1 MVKSWNALG
10 ASVTGIIAAVSPADV
25 PDDDQKMPSTFRLH
39 VPTLVTVN
47 TASSSAIKST
57 SMRNSHVQLDP
68 LDGVELLPDPPV
80 CLLPLP
86 LPDPLRYELDPL
98 EDDFELPYAPS
109 AMVLF
114 RYAEFCQLLDDL
126 LALHARIQSAFV
138 VNEVVKRCVSIANV
152 QESTTHPFQHYLNAL
167 LFAGSSHR

>member
-1 MVKSWNALG
+1 M
-10 ASVTGIIAAVSPADV
+10 
-25 PDDDQKMPSTFRLH
+25 
-39 VPTLVTVN
+39 LVTLTTKSDGPSNV
-47 TASSSAIKST
+47 SSI
-57 SMRNSHVQLDP
+57 RNSHVQLEP

-86 LPDPLRYELDPL
+86 LPEPLKYELEPL

-114 RYAEFCQLLDDL
+114 SYAELCQLLDDL

-138 VNEVVKRCVSIANV
+138 VDKVVKCCVSIAHV
-152 QESTTHPFQHYLNAL
+152 RKPTTDAFQHDLNSL
-167 LFAGSSHR
+167 LFAGRSHR